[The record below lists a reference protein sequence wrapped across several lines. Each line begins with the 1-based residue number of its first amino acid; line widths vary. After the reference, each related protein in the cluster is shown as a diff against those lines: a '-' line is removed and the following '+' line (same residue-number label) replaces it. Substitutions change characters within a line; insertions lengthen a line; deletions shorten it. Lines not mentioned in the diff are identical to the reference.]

1 MKFEFTF
8 LDWLQSKRTPFLDKL
23 MVGISI
29 ADNGGFIWILLA
41 AIFMLLPDYRKCGFL
56 MLAALFVGVVAGN
69 LVMKNIFNRSRPFEV
84 RPPKRPLLI
93 PPPKDRSFP
102 SCHTMSSFA
111 CAAVIFYFD
120 CRFGT
125 AALIFAALMGISRM
139 YLYVHFP
146 SDIIGGI
153 LVGIGIAYAVTY
165 MI

>member
-1 MKFEFTF
+1 MKFEFAF

-41 AIFMLLPDYRKCGFL
+41 AVFLLLPGYKKCGFL
-56 MLAALFVGVVAGN
+56 MLAALFVGVVVGN
-69 LVMKNIFNRSRPFEV
+69 LVMKNMFNRSRPFEV
-84 RPPKRPLLI
+84 RPPVRPLLI
-93 PPPKDRSFP
+93 APPKDRSFP

-111 CAAVIFYFD
+111 CATVIFHFD
-120 CRFGT
+120 CRLGVV
-125 AALIFAALMGISRM
+125 ALVFAGLMGLSRM

-153 LVGIGIAYAVTY
+153 VVGIGIAYTVSY